1 MGTRGSYGGYLGSH
15 RHGHLS
21 SHPGGVY
28 CTCVAGRHVT
38 HLYHQSCKEELDGG
52 RVNDIGTARD
62 AVEKLWS
69 GVEESSRDVEI
80 WGGEFPFDRAANSIE
95 CWRV

>member
-1 MGTRGSYGGYLGSH
+1 MADILAVIDMDICQAIQVGSIAHAMRG
-15 RHGHLS
+15 
-21 SHPGGVY
+21 
-28 CTCVAGRHVT
+28 AMFT
-38 HLYHQSCKEELDGG
+38 HQYHQSCKEELDGG
-52 RVNDIGTARD
+52 RVNDICTARD

>member
-1 MGTRGSYGGYLGSH
+1 MIIGLSFEFAY
-15 RHGHLS
+15 RH
-21 SHPGGVY
+21 
-28 CTCVAGRHVT
+28 
-38 HLYHQSCKEELDGG
+38 HQSCKEELDGG

-62 AVEKLWS
+62 TIGKLWA